1 MIGAVAQY
9 RNQRIT
15 QSTNPT
21 SKQKEPYMMNRFSGA
36 WPALITPHTAAGEV
50 NVDVLT
56 ALTEHLLAQGADG
69 LYLCGSTGEGVYMP
83 VAQRKLAVETVTAQ
97 VSGRVPVIAHIGAL
111 ATADALELA
120 RHARDTGV
128 QGISSII
135 PPFYRSGPAAKAYFS
150 AIGDAV
156 PDLPLLPY
164 LIGLPMDLVSLM
176 KLLME
181 IPSVA
186 GTKYTGPNMYE
197 FREIL
202 HLSDGNQGKHGRRH
216 GWTIFSGMDEQC
228 ALAAMFGS
236 HGNIGSTLNFMPGI
250 YKQIH
255 AAVQADD
262 LIRARDLQ
270 LRANQATQIAISFGF
285 MSALFEIMC
294 ILGFDCGDPLL
305 PNMPLSSE
313 QKGALRRQ
321 LAEIGFEEIAD
332 VA

>member
-1 MIGAVAQY
+1 MI
-9 RNQRIT
+9 
-15 QSTNPT
+15 
-21 SKQKEPYMMNRFSGA
+21 NRFSGA
-36 WPALITPHTAAGEV
+36 WPALITPHTADGGV

-69 LYLCGSTGEGVYMP
+69 LYVCGSTGEGVYMP
-83 VAQRKLAVETVTAQ
+83 VAQRKLVVETVTAHVQ
-97 VSGRVPVIAHIGAL
+97 GRVPVIAHIGAL
-111 ATADALELA
+111 AMADALELA
-120 RHARDTGV
+120 RHAQEASV

-135 PPFYRSGPAAKAYFS
+135 PPFYRSGPAAKAYFG

-186 GTKYTGPNMYE
+186 GTKYTGPDMYE

-202 HLSDGNQGKHGRRH
+202 HLSDGQRRH

-255 AAVQADD
+255 AAVQAGD
-262 LIRARDLQ
+262 LTRARDLQ
-270 LRANQATQIAISFGF
+270 LRANEATRIAISFGF
-285 MSALFEIMC
+285 MSALFDIMNM
-294 ILGFDCGDPLL
+294 LGFDCGDPLL
-305 PNMPLSSE
+305 PNVPLSGE
-313 QKGALRRQ
+313 QKGELRRQ
-321 LAEIGFEEIAD
+321 LAEVGFEEIVSMA
-332 VA
+332 